1 MASLKPRLK
10 KPAEVEEEEYVEKS
24 DSFLDQIRERKVI
37 IIVLAI
43 IVVILIGLVYWLVKD
58 SRTPAP
64 PKIAKK
70 DTGPAPEQ
78 ESKPAAA
85 PAPEPAKPAAE
96 PAKPAT
102 PTKPAAEPAKPA
114 AEPAKPAAEPANP
127 TKPAKPDDIM
137 TTDDAELRKFIDLGK
152 KQSSEIRD
160 LEEAA

>member
-114 AEPAKPAAEPANP
+114 AEPANP